1 MIGVDWGTSSLRAF
15 RIADNG
21 AVIESRSSARGIMT
35 ITDRRFEPVLRA
47 EIGDW
52 LAAGETRILLC
63 GMIGSRQGWREA
75 RYLPCPAGIVDL
87 AGQLIPVGFDGASVM
102 IVPGIATE
110 DADGV
115 PEVMRGEETQILG
128 AASAERMV
136 ACLPGTH
143 SKWASVAGGRIEGFT
158 TYMTGEI
165 FAALGEHTIL
175 ARTLRRAPIDEAA
188 FDEGLARARVA
199 GGLLH
204 HVFGVRTRVLR
215 GGLSEAAAFSYLSGL
230 LIGHEM
236 VSVFGGGIGIND
248 KIRVIGSGAL
258 TALYARAIGAYG
270 GEPATI
276 GEAATAAG
284 LALLGGRV
292 TWQ

>member
-1 MIGVDWGTSSLRAF
+1 MIGIDWGTSSLRAF
-15 RIADNG
+15 RIARNG
-21 AVIESRSSARGIMT
+21 TVIESRSSARGIMT

-75 RYLPCPAGIVDL
+75 RYVPCPAGIDEL
-87 AGQLIPVGFDGASVM
+87 AAQLIPVAFDGAKVM

-110 DADGV
+110 DAEGV

-128 AASAERMV
+128 AASQERMV
-136 ACLPGTH
+136 LCLPGTH
-143 SKWASVAGGRIEGFT
+143 SKWARVAGGRIDGFT

-165 FAALGEHTIL
+165 FGALSEHTIL
-175 ARTLRRAPIDEAA
+175 AHTMRRAPTDDAA
-188 FDEGLARARVA
+188 FDEGLVRAKAA

-204 HVFGVRTRVLR
+204 HAFGVRTLVLR
-215 GGLSEAAAFSYLSGL
+215 GGMSEAAAFSYLSGL
-230 LIGHEM
+230 LIGHELA
-236 VSVFGGGIGIND
+236 SVFDND
-248 KIRVIGSGAL
+248 VVDNGKVRVIGAGAL
-258 TALYARAIGAYG
+258 TALYARAIGAWG
-270 GEPATI
+270 GEAVMI

-284 LALLGGRV
+284 LAMLGDFAE
-292 TWQ
+292 WE